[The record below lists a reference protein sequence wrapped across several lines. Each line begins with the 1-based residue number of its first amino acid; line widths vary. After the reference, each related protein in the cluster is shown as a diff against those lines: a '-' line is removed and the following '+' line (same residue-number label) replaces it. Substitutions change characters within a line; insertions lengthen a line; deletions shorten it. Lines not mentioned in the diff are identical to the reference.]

1 MNFDQLGE
9 QHVYKRRKPSPI
21 NQTRRQSPEDFRQE
35 VWPRQR
41 GARGGAYGGSGGS
54 AAKRDAS
61 AKPRSGTTGFSIPG
75 SWIKNLAIAA
85 GLLIIAIVGP
95 NWDNIAQK
103 FKAAEVS
110 QKSLED
116 PSTPLEVMKAEVRP
130 LGYNTRDT
138 LQPQMQTQPQP
149 QIQTQIQTQETP
161 YDNKDFNLT
170 DTFSW
175 FEYKVKPGD
184 TVSAIA
190 ESYNLSLGS
199 IIAFNQLNEAWNLR
213 SGKILKIP
221 NMDGVPYT
229 IQKGDTISSIALKM
243 KVPQN
248 AILDAN
254 DILSENIPAG
264 KIIFIPGGKMDSAA
278 LNRAIRRPVVEKM
291 IYPVN
296 NRRITSN
303 YGWREDPVNPVA
315 GQMTFHRALDL
326 AGKTGDPVKAAL
338 KGTVLH
344 VDNNRTLGNF
354 IILKHGEYQTLY
366 GHLSAVNVSTGDEVS
381 QGQVIGKV
389 GETGYTTGPHLHFE
403 VFKNGN
409 RINGAINPLDVL
421 R

>member
-1 MNFDQLGE
+1 MNFDQLGT

-21 NQTRRQSPEDFRQE
+21 KNARNHSPSLNADFPQD

-41 GARGGAYGGSGGS
+41 SHGTAGKETYKAPEKQSSRPS
-54 AAKRDAS
+54 A
-61 AKPRSGTTGFSIPG
+61 GFSIPG
-75 SWIKNLAIAA
+75 SWLKNIAIAA
-85 GLLIIAIVGP
+85 GILVIAVVGP
-95 NWDNIAQK
+95 NWDNIAAK
-103 FKAAEVS
+103 FKAVEVS

-116 PSTPLEVMKAEVRP
+116 PNAPLEVMEAEFRP
-130 LGYNTRDT
+130 IGYNLNDIRQDEAQNSVSPPAESSFENDQ
-138 LQPQMQTQPQP
+138 L
-149 QIQTQIQTQETP
+149 
-161 YDNKDFNLT
+161 NLT

-175 FEYKVKPGD
+175 NEYKVQKGD
-184 TVSAIA
+184 TVSGIA
-190 ESYNLSLGS
+190 EKYSLSMGS

-213 SGKILKIP
+213 SGKVLKIP

-229 IQKGDTISSIALKM
+229 IQKGDTISAIASKM

-254 DILSENIPAG
+254 DILSENITAG
-264 KIIFIPGGKMDSAA
+264 KVIFIPGGKMDANA
-278 LNRAIRRPVVEKM
+278 LNRAIKRPVVEKM
-291 IYPVN
+291 TYPVS

-315 GQMTFHRALDL
+315 GQMTFHRAVDM
-326 AGKTGDPVKAAL
+326 AGRMGDPVKAAL

-344 VDNNRTLGNF
+344 VDNNRNLGNF

-366 GHLSAVNVSTGDEVS
+366 AHLSAVSVKAGEQVS

-403 VFKNGN
+403 VFRNGT
-409 RINGAINPLDVL
+409 RINPLEL
-421 R
+421 LK

>member
-1 MNFDQLGE
+1 MNFDQLGA

-21 NQTRRQSPEDFRQE
+21 KNTGRRSSSLDADFPQD

-41 GARGGAYGGSGGS
+41 GPGVRLANR
-54 AAKRDAS
+54 AAEKEN
-61 AKPRSGTTGFSIPG
+61 SGTQRRVSKGFSVPG
-75 SWIKNLAIAA
+75 SWLKNIAIAA
-85 GLLIIAIVGP
+85 GLLVIAIVGP
-95 NWDNIAQK
+95 NWDNIAAR
-103 FKAAEVS
+103 FKAVEVS

-116 PSTPLEVMKAEVRP
+116 PSAPLEIMNAEFRP
-130 LGYNTRDT
+130 IGYMMRESLHTRTEILD
-138 LQPQMQTQPQP
+138 P
-149 QIQTQIQTQETP
+149 P
-161 YDNKDFNLT
+161 YDDAELKLT

-175 FEYKVKPGD
+175 SEYRVKQGD
-184 TVSAIA
+184 TVSGIA
-190 ESYNLSLGS
+190 ENYNLSMGS

-229 IQKGDTISSIALKM
+229 IQKGDTISSIAAKM

-254 DILSENIPAG
+254 EILTENISAG
-264 KIIFIPGGKMDSAA
+264 AVIFIPGGKMDTNA
-278 LNRAIRRPVVEKM
+278 LNRAIKRPVIEKM
-291 IYPVN
+291 IYPVS
-296 NRRITSN
+296 NRRVTSN

-315 GQMTFHRALDL
+315 GQMTFHRAVDL
-326 AGKTGDPVKAAL
+326 AGKMGDPVKAAL

-344 VDNNRTLGNF
+344 VDSNRNLGNF

-366 GHLSAVNVSTGDEVS
+366 AHLSAVSVKAGEEVS
-381 QGQVIGKV
+381 QGQLIGKV

-403 VFKNGN
+403 VFRNGN
-409 RINGAINPLDVL
+409 RINPLEIL